1 MGKSSWELVVFSEY
15 RNGTLTCNELM
26 TTLYVLASLTWT
38 NSDMWFV
45 NMLHIF
51 PSGRLFV

>member
-26 TTLYVLASLTWT
+26 PTLYVLASLTWT